1 MRAESG
7 ARKRFNNKMKSHMT
21 LQTKALGNVIIVTI
35 EIDYTP
41 QKSYLNLSPK
51 TMYFLFFF
59 FFQSPCLSLSLKTL
73 NRERERGGRNLMK
86 RSTKEVVMIVV
97 LSIKFYDHRCRLLPK
112 TFECAFSCY
121 LVLLCDFG
129 NRKKRHTVI
138 KKATVDREKPL
149 DSDTQ
154 QTKCLSSC
162 VLNRI

>member
-1 MRAESG
+1 
-7 ARKRFNNKMKSHMT
+7 
-21 LQTKALGNVIIVTI
+21 
-35 EIDYTP
+35 
-41 QKSYLNLSPK
+41 
-51 TMYFLFFF
+51 
-59 FFQSPCLSLSLKTL
+59 
-73 NRERERGGRNLMK
+73 MK

-154 QTKCLSSC
+154 QKKCLSSC